1 MTATHHLLI
10 GLAVS
15 LLSLTS
21 LVSAD
26 RLVVDQQ
33 PVCQEIAA
41 VNWQNDRLA
50 VNCRDDRSANPP
62 VNQPPVSAPDVP
74 ASDLPDRPPLVTPP
88 GAQSPLSPLPVD
100 CPPPGPNVRIERFTG
115 AGIDQEFTLD
125 RGSVLVVPFHSGP
138 TGTVKKIAL
147 GEPGRGQHFQK
158 TVIISQCPG
167 VYNPGAYDFKSSVDV
182 CVVTGLEL
190 SFSVIAGN
198 SRSDYPLSS
207 YRCVVLPNTTYHLT
221 LFQHHAGNRPPY
233 TANTDTTCTSQDCG
247 VRVSIR

>member
-1 MTATHHLLI
+1 MTATQHLLI

-62 VNQPPVSAPDVP
+62 VNQPPVSVPDVP

-88 GAQSPLSPLPVD
+88 GSQPPLSPV
-100 CPPPGPNVRIERFTG
+100 
-115 AGIDQEFTLD
+115 AGQLSTT
-125 RGSVLVVPFHSGP
+125 RP
-138 TGTVKKIAL
+138 
-147 GEPGRGQHFQK
+147 
-158 TVIISQCPG
+158 QCT
-167 VYNPGAYDFKSSVDV
+167 N
-182 CVVTGLEL
+182 
-190 SFSVIAGN
+190 
-198 SRSDYPLSS
+198 
-207 YRCVVLPNTTYHLT
+207 
-221 LFQHHAGNRPPY
+221 
-233 TANTDTTCTSQDCG
+233 
-247 VRVSIR
+247 